1 MARPVRLEYAGALY
15 QVTAR
20 EDRQEPFLGDAVF
33 IDRIHGA
40 DSGDTLREVSKAR
53 RRSPLTPDLSHCMKR
68 IEQSEPF
75 WGKVFEKRRQ
85 VFEIKTLDRI
95 LRTPA
100 GIELMGDLPRFGKEF
115 LIRLYSHFF

>member
-53 RRSPLTPDLSHCMKR
+53 RRSPLTPDLSLRPPDGRLLRLHPRERKTGFSHLFR
-68 IEQSEPF
+68 QAPNAPGFSHRQRHYGTAVE
-75 WGKVFEKRRQ
+75 VF
-85 VFEIKTLDRI
+85 
-95 LRTPA
+95 
-100 GIELMGDLPRFGKEF
+100 LPG
-115 LIRLYSHFF
+115 H